1 VSILGEPKRHLVG
14 GVVLEHIED
23 EALLDRLPHR
33 IHMEGRWQ
41 VAGAG
46 GEFERFGLGSG
57 GVGHIG
63 DASLPGAGAH
73 LGCQQRLDVHLP
85 TIGQIGHLSG
95 GEHLLELVGR
105 GAGLGS

>member
-33 IHMEGRWQ
+33 KHMEGRWQ

-46 GEFERFGLGSG
+46 GLVE
-57 GVGHIG
+57 
-63 DASLPGAGAH
+63 
-73 LGCQQRLDVHLP
+73 
-85 TIGQIGHLSG
+85 IGQPAESSSVL
-95 GEHLLELVGR
+95 
-105 GAGLGS
+105 ALGVAV